1 MTMKPR
7 KTRVALLVGGPSSE
21 HDVSLASGRVVHANL
36 DKNKYEVVP
45 VLVSRK
51 GEWPIEPKHLK
62 DMIDVAFIAMHGEY
76 GEDGTVQELLE
87 DLDVPYTGSDF
98 MASALAMNKI
108 LAQRL
113 LKSHG
118 ILVPSSTV
126 VASHEVADLD
136 HASIYLPAVVKPADK
151 GSSVGVSIVR
161 DIDALSKAIEKA
173 LSFSKQVMIE
183 RYVLGKELTCA
194 VLDDGMSGVFPLPV
208 TEIIPKG
215 ATFFDYD
222 AKYTKGGSEEI
233 TPARISAEDTLR
245 AQATAVRAHEALG
258 ASGTSRTDMILGED
272 GGLYVLELN
281 TIPGM
286 TETSLLP
293 QAAIAHG
300 MTLGELF
307 DRIIEAAF
315 IKHAAMA
322 RR

>member
-1 MTMKPR
+1 MKTH

-21 HDVSLASGRVVHANL
+21 HEVSLASGRVVHANL
-36 DKNKYEVVP
+36 DKDRYDIIP

-51 GEWPIEPKHLK
+51 GEWPIEPRHLK
-62 DMIDVAFIAMHGEY
+62 DMVDVAFIAMHGEY
-76 GEDGTVQELLE
+76 GEDGAVQELLE
-87 DLDVPYTGSDF
+87 DIELPYTGSNF
-98 MASALAMNKI
+98 MASALAMNKV

-118 ILVPSSTV
+118 ILVPDSMV
-126 VASHEVADLD
+126 VAPHEVADID
-136 HASIYLPAVVKPADK
+136 HASVYLPAVVKPADK

-161 DIDALSKAIEKA
+161 EEEALRGAIDKA
-173 LSFSKQVMIE
+173 LSFSKKVMIE
-183 RYVLGKELTCA
+183 KYISGKELTCA

-215 ATFFDYD
+215 ANFFDYN
-222 AKYTKGGSEEI
+222 AKYQKGGSDEI
-233 TPARISAEDTLR
+233 TPARLSDEDTLR
-245 AQATAVRAHEALG
+245 AQATAVRVHEALG
-258 ASGTSRTDMILGED
+258 ASGASRTDMILGED

-293 QAAIAHG
+293 QAAIVHG
-300 MTLGELF
+300 MTLTELF

-315 IKHAAMA
+315 VKHAALMH
-322 RR
+322 R